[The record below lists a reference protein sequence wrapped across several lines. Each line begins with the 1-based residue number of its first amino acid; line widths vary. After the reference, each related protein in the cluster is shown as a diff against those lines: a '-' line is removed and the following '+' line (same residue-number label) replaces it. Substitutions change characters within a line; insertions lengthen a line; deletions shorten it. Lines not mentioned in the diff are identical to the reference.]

1 MQQVKEE
8 CKRSEGMSKDDLG
21 SMTERLRRRYRR
33 GETLDELLR
42 EAFAAVWEVSR
53 RVMGVR
59 NFDEQV
65 IGGIALHKGMI
76 AEMRGSEGKALSI
89 TFAAYLNAIPGE
101 GIHIITASDHLAERY
116 YKRMRETY
124 ESLGMSVGLLQND
137 MDSGARKKAY
147 LADVTCGSSVEF
159 GLDCLRDQN
168 KTVSE
173 FLQRGQAFAIVDQ
186 ADSVLANE
194 ARKPF
199 IISSKGDMV
208 TRSGKASIVDD
219 PASHADG
226 DTSVTREDQAL
237 PTVTLQEYLR
247 HYGRLSGVMGMT
259 TGVEE
264 ELRKTYNLSVKVV
277 SVHRPTTKPTSSHPS
292 LLARLLSPGADR
304 LLREFEGL
312 AEEVN
317 ALSERFEAMS
327 DEELHGITS
336 YFRERYKRGETL
348 DELLP
353 EAFAAVREASS
364 RVLGMRHFDEQ
375 IMGGI
380 TLHRGMI
387 AEMKT
392 GEGKTLVAPLAAY
405 LNAIPAGG
413 VHVVTVNDYLA
424 RRDSEWMGEIY
435 ERLGMSVGCLQ
446 NGMRLDL
453 KKPAYAADI
462 TYGTNS
468 EFGFDYLRDNM
479 VTQAG
484 QRVQRSHAFAIVDEV
499 DSILIDEARTPL
511 IISGAGTK
519 SASTYKDFARAV
531 RGLTRDVDFEMDEAK
546 RTIAATEE
554 GLRKIERR
562 LDIGDLYSDPSGQM
576 VNHLQQAL
584 RAQYLFHRDQQ
595 YMVVGGEVKIVDE
608 FTGRAMEGRR
618 YSEGLHQ
625 AIEAKEGVF
634 VKEENQTLATITL
647 QNYFRLYDKL
657 SGMTGTAK
665 SADAEL
671 RETYG
676 TPVVTIPTNRP
687 VIREDREDY
696 VFLTKRDKLRAV
708 ADEVGRRHEKGQ
720 PVLVGTTSV
729 EASEELDRL
738 MGERGIP
745 HQTLNA
751 KDPGREATIV
761 ANAGRVGA
769 VTIATNMAGR
779 GTDIILGGSREGY
792 VHERLRQLGVR
803 DPEGALPWQLEQAEC
818 YAQNQMAH
826 AEREVVLRSGGLLV
840 IGTERHDSR
849 RIDDQLRGRSGRQGD
864 PGESRFYLSLED
876 RLLRRYGR
884 GRLDAM
890 AKVMKK
896 VGWGEGE
903 PAEDR
908 KISAQVTKAQERVES
923 MHYGM
928 RKQVLDYD
936 DVMDRQRRAVYA
948 ERDAILDGADVERRA
963 IGHARDIIGAI
974 VEETCG
980 GSHTKGERDIEGLN
994 AWVSDMTG
1002 DGSFDAL
1009 EFGEDADTDELADA
1023 IEAAFAERW
1032 DAQREAMGEEAFGE
1046 LCRQALLRS
1055 LDQHWVDHLVHM
1067 DHLRQGIGL
1076 RGLAQRDPL
1085 VEYKREALDSFGD
1098 LVREVYADLLR
1109 TMLRL
1114 EVEGG
1119 VRADEVVPEE
1129 GNPFR
1134 EENLSYSK
1142 SGESTIQDESDLPAM
1157 ADIAGE
1163 VDIEA
1168 DD

>member
-1 MQQVKEE
+1 M
-8 CKRSEGMSKDDLG
+8 
-21 SMTERLRRRYRR
+21 
-33 GETLDELLR
+33 
-42 EAFAAVWEVSR
+42 
-53 RVMGVR
+53 
-59 NFDEQV
+59 
-65 IGGIALHKGMI
+65 
-76 AEMRGSEGKALSI
+76 
-89 TFAAYLNAIPGE
+89 GE
-101 GIHIITASDHLAERY
+101 GRRQKELERI
-116 YKRMRETY
+116 
-124 ESLGMSVGLLQND
+124 
-137 MDSGARKKAY
+137 ARK
-147 LADVTCGSSVEF
+147 VE
-159 GLDCLRDQN
+159 
-168 KTVSE
+168 
-173 FLQRGQAFAIVDQ
+173 
-186 ADSVLANE
+186 
-194 ARKPF
+194 
-199 IISSKGDMV
+199 
-208 TRSGKASIVDD
+208 
-219 PASHADG
+219 
-226 DTSVTREDQAL
+226 
-237 PTVTLQEYLR
+237 
-247 HYGRLSGVMGMT
+247 
-259 TGVEE
+259 
-264 ELRKTYNLSVKVV
+264 NLS
-277 SVHRPTTKPTSSHPS
+277 
-292 LLARLLSPGADR
+292 D
-304 LLREFEGL
+304 
-312 AEEVN
+312 
-317 ALSERFEAMS
+317 RFESMS
-327 DEELHGITS
+327 DEELRDMTAH
-336 YFRERYKRGETL
+336 FRERHRWGETL

-353 EAFAAVREASS
+353 EAFAAVREASG
-364 RVLGMRHFDEQ
+364 RALGMRHFPVQ
-375 IMGGI
+375 LMGGVV
-380 TLHRGMI
+380 LHRGMI
-387 AEMKT
+387 AEMKG

-405 LNAIPAGG
+405 LNAIAGKG

-424 RRDSEWMGEIY
+424 KRDSEWMGRVY
-435 ERLGMSVGCLQ
+435 RRLGMSVGCLQ
-446 NGMRLDL
+446 NDMNRDERRD
-453 KKPAYAADI
+453 AYAADV

-468 EFGFDYLRDNM
+468 EFGFDYLRDHM
-479 VTQAG
+479 VMRAN
-484 QRVQRSHAFAIVDEV
+484 QRVQRGHAFAIVDDA

-511 IISGAGTK
+511 IISDPGVS
-519 SASTYKDFARAV
+519 SASTYRDFARAV
-531 RGLTRDVDFEMDEAK
+531 CELTPDVDFKLDEAEHAIM
-546 RTIAATEE
+546 TTEE
-554 GLRKIERR
+554 GLEKIERR
-562 LDIGDLYSDPSGQM
+562 LGIDDLYSDPSGQIA
-576 VNHLQQAL
+576 NHLKQAL
-584 RAQYLFHRDQQ
+584 RAQYLFHRDRQ
-595 YMVVGGEVKIVDE
+595 YVVVDGEIKIVDE
-608 FTGRAMEGRR
+608 STGCVMEGRL
-618 YSEGLHQ
+618 YLEGLHQ
-625 AIEAKEGVF
+625 AIEAKEGV
-634 VKEENQTLATITL
+634 EIRNESMTMATVTL
-647 QNYFRLYDKL
+647 QNYLRLYDKL

-696 VFLTKRDKLRAV
+696 VFLTRRDKLRAV
-708 ADEVGRRHEKGQ
+708 VDEVGRRHEKGQ

-751 KDPGREATIV
+751 KDPGREAAIV
-761 ANAGRVGA
+761 ANAGKVGA

-803 DPEGALPWQLEQAEC
+803 DPEGALPWQLEQAER
-818 YAQNQMAH
+818 YAQNQMKLQGDLV
-826 AEREVVLRSGGLLV
+826 RDNFGGLLV

-876 RLLRRYGR
+876 RLLRLYGR

-890 AKVMKK
+890 SRVMKK

-908 KISAQVTKAQERVES
+908 RISAQVTKAQERVES
-923 MHYGM
+923 MHHGT

-1009 EFGEDADTDELADA
+1009 VFGEDASVDELADA

-1032 DAQREAMGEEAFGE
+1032 DAQGEAMGEEAFGE

-1134 EENLSYSK
+1134 EENLSYSR
-1142 SGESTIQDESDLPAM
+1142 SGESTIQDDSDLPAM